1 VDTRAISRSNDS
13 DAGRL
18 TAKKIFSGMTS
29 IICLQGGAFIAADES
44 LAGSCEPE
52 AASVRT
58 PVFLRFPAMIAGVA
72 PPCCDGTA

>member
-1 VDTRAISRSNDS
+1 VDTRAISRSNDP

-52 AASVRT
+52 AASVRDASVSAVPGDDRWGCST
-58 PVFLRFPAMIAGVA
+58 ML
-72 PPCCDGTA
+72 